1 MTTIKPALNRS
12 DEGFYGMRGWTTK
25 LEIRSI
31 LRPYL
36 TESVF
41 PWLADEA
48 NESEE
53 LADYEPFHGLKA
65 SAAQRLLAV
74 LPERNLTERQ
84 NFSPT
89 CEAMLRAAANHPS
102 EVELVG
108 YAIGPARQDE
118 RVSIEGL
125 IYYWDGEDRFNPT
138 TQHAR
143 TRLWET
149 IRNKLELHSATLP
162 PDELHR
168 FRPAWDP
175 RREGWWVWW
184 D

>member
-1 MTTIKPALNRS
+1 MTTTKTIAECGA
-12 DEGFYGMRGWTTK
+12 EGFYGTCGWTTTK
-25 LEIRSI
+25 RIRSI
-31 LRPYL
+31 LKPYL

-41 PWLADEA
+41 PWLADKEK
-48 NESEE
+48 ESNV
-53 LADYEPFHGLKA
+53 LCDYEPFHGLKA
-65 SAAQRLLAV
+65 SAAHRLLAV
-74 LPERNLTERQ
+74 LPKKNLVERQ

-89 CEAMLRAAANHPS
+89 CEAMLRAAVDNPD

-108 YAIGPARQDE
+108 YAIGPGRQDE

-125 IYYWDGEDRFNPT
+125 IYYRDDQRTTNPITEQDRN
-138 TQHAR
+138 
-143 TRLWET
+143 RLWET
-149 IRNKLELHSATLP
+149 IRDDLQLRSATLP